1 MKITIKASEI
11 PTAENIDK
19 RFIIPTILAN
29 KYAATFVF
37 WKWMITIQWVNFN
50 ARMEE

>member
-11 PTAENIDK
+11 PTAKSIDQ

-29 KYAATFVF
+29 KYSATFVF
-37 WKWMITIQWVNFN
+37 WKWMITIQWGNF
-50 ARMEE
+50 

>member
-11 PTAENIDK
+11 PTAKNIE

-29 KYAATFVF
+29 RYAATFVF
-37 WKWMITIQWVNFN
+37 WKWMITLQWGNFN
-50 ARMEE
+50 ARKEE

>member
-1 MKITIKASEI
+1 MKFTIKASVI
-11 PTAENIDK
+11 PSAEKTGK

-37 WKWMITIQWVNFN
+37 WKWMITIQWGNFN
-50 ARMEE
+50 TKKEE

>member
-1 MKITIKASEI
+1 MNTNLQLSFKTGVI
-11 PTAENIDK
+11 PSVKNGDTK

-37 WKWMITIQWVNFN
+37 WKWMITVQWGNFD
-50 ARMEE
+50 